1 MSLINEIFPMLSGQS
16 TSQTKVQNSVINRSS
31 GQGGCSDFGAS
42 HNNQLTPSFYNIPSW
57 RWFYEVDNLYYGSWE
72 AQRLVDIPVE
82 DALREPMEFRG
93 LDADEQKR
101 LDEYL
106 EILDFHKKLDQ
117 CLRME
122 RIHGGCIMFLGMRD
136 YVDDPSTPID
146 YSRIQPNDLLFLNP
160 VHRGF
165 ITQTHRESDPLLPG
179 YCDPTHYSIEG
190 HKVAS
195 SRMMTFD
202 GRPLCGF
209 GSNMGY
215 TYNTFINHKDAMGYP
230 MLLRARDDI
239 IRAQGL
245 RQAAYHLM
253 QRASMLLFIGD
264 IQTPSSFYNSRNVLS
279 SLKEMLNFMSIH
291 QAGIINA
298 APGEHPADVKTLQAN
313 MAGIAEL
320 IDKQLSTI
328 ANVDTIPLT
337 KFLGISP
344 GGLNSTGQSDLEN
357 YNNRIAAFQRFHIAP
372 LIHKRLLPV
381 ILPAAGINKSIEEV
395 EIVFP
400 SLWSMSETEQAAV
413 RASDSETI
421 LKYHDRNIL
430 SDEDVIEESKA
441 REIFSTDVQP
451 SLIPLLPADDDDQG
465 ADNANSGQ

>member
-1 MSLINEIFPMLSGQS
+1 MGLINEIFPMLSGQS
-16 TSQTKVQNSVINRSS
+16 ANQTKVQNSVINRSS
-31 GQGGCSDFGAS
+31 GQGGCSDFGS
-42 HNNQLTPSFYNIPSW
+42 GQNNQLTPSFYNIPSW

-82 DALREPMEFRG
+82 DALREPIEFRG
-93 LDADEQKR
+93 LDDDEKKR

-106 EILDFHKKLDQ
+106 ETIDFHKKLDE

-122 RIHGGCIMFLGMRD
+122 RIHGGCVMFIGMRD
-136 YVDDPSTPID
+136 YVDDPGAPID

-165 ITQTHRESDPLLPG
+165 ITQTHREADPLLPG

-190 HKVAS
+190 HKVAA
-195 SRMMTFD
+195 SRMMIFD
-202 GRPLCGF
+202 GRPICGF
-209 GSNMGY
+209 GTRMGY
-215 TYNTFINHKDAMGYP
+215 TYNTFVNHKDGMGYP

-239 IRAQGL
+239 VRAQGL

-298 APGEHPADVKTLQAN
+298 APGEQPADVKTLQAN
-313 MAGIAEL
+313 MAGIADL

-328 ANVDTIPLT
+328 ANVDTIPIS
-337 KFLGISP
+337 KFLGVAS
-344 GGLNSTGQSDLEN
+344 GGLNSTGQGDLEN
-357 YNNRIAAFQRFHIAP
+357 WNNRIAAYQRFHIAP
-372 LIHKRLLPV
+372 LISKKLLPV

-395 EIVFP
+395 EVIFP
-400 SLWSMSETEQAAV
+400 PLWNLSETEQADV
-413 RASDSETI
+413 RSKDSATI
-421 LKYHDRNIL
+421 LQWVAMGALDN
-430 SDEDVIEESKA
+430 SAAIEEGKA
-441 REIFSTDVQP
+441 REVFATDVQA
-451 SLIPLLPADDDDQG
+451 SFIPLPGDDDDDQG